1 MGSLADNR
9 LPLTLERLEGWLSD
23 RHISIRRDVINRA
36 VQVEGI
42 GADYDA
48 ETLETDLHIILHD
61 WLKSDYKCSASAVS
75 DMIGVIAGKHR
86 FNPVLEMLA
95 DAPPWDGIDRI
106 QELLEIL
113 HIAEDDSL
121 SCTLL
126 HKGLLQAVAL
136 AKNEVAAAYGADG
149 ILVFNGP
156 QGIGKT
162 SLVRVL
168 AVKPELVK
176 LGQYLDSR
184 DKDTIRRC
192 TSCWICEWGEI
203 ETTFKSDLE
212 RLKAFITAELDQY
225 RVPYGRR
232 DQRLARRTSIIATCN
247 SPRFLIDPSGSRRF
261 WTIPVSSIELD
272 RLAQFN
278 ALQLWK
284 QIEREVSAD
293 LQCFRLTKEEQA
305 ALARRNCE
313 HEKPLKGQMEI
324 EDILTEAEISPSRYV
339 WQYMT
344 VSDFKGQHSNLQVYS
359 VETLGR
365 ALDKLGIEAKRK
377 TLDGKQ
383 SRARYLPCL
392 KWSIASNQY
401 TKYG

>member
-1 MGSLADNR
+1 MAER
-9 LPLTLERLEGWLSD
+9 TPLTLALLEQWLSD
-23 RHISIRRDVINRA
+23 NHITIRRDVVNHEIH
-36 VQVEGI
+36 VDGI
-42 GADYDA
+42 SAEYDE

-61 WLKSDYKCSASAVS
+61 RLKSEFRCSASAVS
-75 DMIGVIAGKHR
+75 DMVGVIAGKHR
-86 FNPVLEMLA
+86 YNPVLEMLEA
-95 DAPPWDGIDRI
+95 APPWDGVDHERV
-106 QELLEIL
+106 LREIL
-113 HIAEDDSL
+113 HITDEDKL
-121 SCTLL
+121 SCVLL
-126 HKGLLQAVAL
+126 HKGLLQALSL
-136 AKNEVAAAYGADG
+136 ARNEIATAYGADG
-149 ILVFNGP
+149 ILVFTGP

-212 RLKAFITAELDQY
+212 RLKAFITAEIDQY

-232 DQRLARRTSIIATCN
+232 DQRLARRTSVIATCN

-261 WTIPVSSIELD
+261 WTIPVTEIDLD
-272 RLAQFN
+272 RLARFD

-284 QIEREVSAD
+284 QLENEVVAD
-293 LQCFRLTKEEQA
+293 IQGFRLTKEEQV

-313 HEKPLKGQMEI
+313 HEKPLKGQLEI
-324 EDILTEAEISPSRYV
+324 EDILSDAELSPSRYQ

-344 VSDFKGQHSNLQVYS
+344 VSDFKSQHSSLQVYS
-359 VETLGR
+359 VEAIGR
-365 ALDKLGIEAKRK
+365 ALDRLGIEPKRK
-377 TLDGKQ
+377 IIDGKQ
-383 SRARYLPCL
+383 NRARYLPCL
-392 KWSIASNQY
+392 KWSFAAKQY
-401 TKYG
+401 TQYG